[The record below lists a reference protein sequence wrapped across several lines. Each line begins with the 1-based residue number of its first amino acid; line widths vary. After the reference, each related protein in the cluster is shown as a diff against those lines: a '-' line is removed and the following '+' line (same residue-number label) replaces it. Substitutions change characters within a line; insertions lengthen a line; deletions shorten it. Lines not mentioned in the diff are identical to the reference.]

1 MAVQIDGLCDG
12 GNWAEPGNVP
22 LLGGDATLP
31 LSRDDRPFIFA
42 GNVYAAN
49 YACEPV
55 GYNCNML
62 LFYDFD
68 TRQSL
73 AALDWS

>member
-1 MAVQIDGLCDG
+1 MAVQIGELCDG
-12 GNWAEPGNVP
+12 GNLAESGDFP
-22 LLGGDATLP
+22 LLGGEATLP
-31 LSRDDRPFIFA
+31 LSRDDRPVIFV

-49 YACEPV
+49 YVCETV
-55 GYNCNML
+55 SYDCNLL
-62 LFYDFD
+62 LFYDPD